1 MVIPVPLQMRQE
13 NGDVDAPIRESTVRN
28 ADAVRR
34 RTKYC
39 AELAVFAAR
48 FRADEAA
55 EVVVLDLFLVSKDGV
70 S

>member
-1 MVIPVPLQMRQE
+1 MRD
-13 NGDVDAPIRESTVRN
+13 GDVDAPIRERTRRK
-28 ADAVRR
+28 ADAVGR

-39 AELAVFAAR
+39 DELAVFAAR